1 MAAKNAIPA
10 GMYRCKWRDSETL
23 KKEKREHLLKSSP
36 LSYLN
41 VSFLIYELCPVP
53 SPDIGSSRMSYGCK
67 ALQFSIG
74 FMLLNHTVGFQIP
87 PLC

>member
-23 KKEKREHLLKSSP
+23 KKTNKQKPIRIN

-41 VSFLIYELCPVP
+41 AAF
-53 SPDIGSSRMSYGCK
+53 
-67 ALQFSIG
+67 
-74 FMLLNHTVGFQIP
+74 
-87 PLC
+87 

>member
-23 KKEKREHLLKSSP
+23 KKKKKEHLLKSNP

-41 VSFLIYELCPVP
+41 VSLLIYELYPGP
-53 SPDIGSSRMSYGCK
+53 KP
-67 ALQFSIG
+67 
-74 FMLLNHTVGFQIP
+74 
-87 PLC
+87 